1 LTDDPS
7 QIDCTIILEFALISQ
22 NRTFKPILINI
33 PVNIQDIN
41 DNIPRF
47 DQYTSGLKLEI
58 SEDVST
64 IDQYYVSSMLSSLS
78 APQSSVPPYLM
89 PYLTTE
95 SPLIHN
101 SGSTSSSG
109 GGGKKR
115 EIAILPLAKDFDYGL
130 NGTVAYKLEVS
141 SCLYQKLL

>member
-64 IDQYYVSSMLSSLS
+64 VDQYSLSPMLSSLS
-78 APQSSVPPYLM
+78 PPLSSVPPYWM
-89 PYLTTE
+89 TYLTTE
-95 SPLIHN
+95 SSLIHS
-101 SGSTSSSG
+101 SGSSSTS
-109 GGGKKR
+109 GGKKR

>member
-64 IDQYYVSSMLSSLS
+64 IDQHYHLSLLSPYWTGGYV
-78 APQSSVPPYLM
+78 
-89 PYLTTE
+89 TTE
-95 SPLIHN
+95 SPLIHS
-101 SGSTSSSG
+101 SGSGS
-109 GGGKKR
+109 KKR

-130 NGTVAYKLEVS
+130 NGTVAYKLE
-141 SCLYQKLL
+141 